1 MNIQKEKNII
11 NKFCAMLLIIAL
23 TVSNFLF
30 VGEAA
35 VSYAVETIKTN
46 NSNVDFSAYF
56 LNENGEKVDKI
67 GKNIKE
73 EQDLYVDVTV
83 RNEGYFNGKISLAN
97 SNFNIK
103 DEIQTQDIAEISE
116 NTVTLNQIN
125 AGSTVTIKLKI
136 EAKGS
141 DTITADTLSSSSEIV
156 LEGQYVDSK
165 NVEKAKYIDIKGTAK
180 VGIDWKSGD
189 DTNAELSSKI
199 LTNSIYEINGEEKRI
214 VQVLVSSKI
223 TENNYPVKQTEIDLT
238 MTKKPENV
246 NVYAKST
253 RATNSNISFGDS
265 NYSYDEANSKVSIK
279 LENTDTENISWNKNT
294 EDSFIVSYIFNK
306 DEDISNVQISIN
318 DKISTYDNKELT
330 AKSDVQIKEEIDGII
345 SYSIENTEKEIYKG
359 KIYTGEE
366 RSYNTT
372 SKIDVNYLDIATNIT
387 LKEDEAKYLTGT
399 EEKQANIIYK
409 ETKIN
414 KQEFMNIFGEEGS
427 ITIKE
432 PNGVTRTINKDS
444 ETDDNGDIVIIYS
457 EGTRNIEITTSKPI
471 ALGTL
476 YIRNTKSILNVGYSR
491 DEISALTGIKESISG
506 NYNAKELSTINN
518 NIELKNTSSE
528 ASLDVSTDTLSTIG
542 TNENIKITAT
552 LLNNDESKD
561 LYKNPTIKITLPK
574 QVTKVDAKCRM
585 LYGNGLSL
593 GSATIYQENGSY
605 VIEIKLEGEQTT
617 YNTESLEG
625 TTIVI
630 YADIDIDSLAIS
642 SDEKIT
648 LTYTN
653 ELATSFNDN
662 AIQESNIKIMAN
674 TGLITTNNIE
684 EYNIETV
691 GDQGTKTVDLEVSSE
706 EKNATINISAINNEG
721 SKINDVKILGNFPTR
736 ESNTLDV
743 RLTSGI
749 SIASSQDVQ
758 VYYSDVENPT
768 TDLND
773 SSNQWSTTGSAD
785 TAKSYLIV
793 GKDLEV
799 GEKLEAS
806 YGVSIPA
813 NLVYNLEAEE
823 GYTVTYTNE
832 ATASE
837 KSEKATTLNL
847 TTGVGPEVSTDLKA
861 YVSGEEIK
869 DQDEV
874 NPGEI
879 IKYQVTIENTGNA
892 TAEDINIEAILPENA
907 KFVQYQK
914 TSTEKTEDTD
924 QNNEE
929 NTGNELLEDVEEG
942 NTNVVDKDINDM
954 TDEDMGYITEED
966 DPTET
971 DDNLG
976 GENGTS
982 DYYEEIE
989 VEEGKVSRKLDS
1001 LDPGEKIVI
1010 AYEIKVNEDAPEGS
1024 TITNTVNVIYDG
1036 ITDTKTMT
1044 NKIGK
1049 PQLSMNLYMIQRP
1062 GTVLNAGQTYI
1073 YVLDIKNISGEKL
1086 SDINVEMRLNEQFTI
1101 KRAEVYG
1108 GEEES
1113 VLELNNN
1120 SFTIDNL
1127 EASETASYMFYVTV
1141 AKTSGNTA
1149 TISAI
1154 ANNKYRSNQI
1164 SEDVQEEKVSMTME
1178 SENAGKS
1185 IKVGDI
1191 IKYNIKVTN
1200 EGDVAIQTLN
1210 IEQQV
1215 SAYLNVIDIKVNGE
1229 SAEYSQNIGGEDL
1242 ENSYTITINETL
1254 EKGETLSI
1262 DVETTPD
1269 SEVLTAEDAQLVSL
1283 AKAYDEVLLAQTE
1296 EINHVLVS
1304 GTGSSSENQG
1314 EGEGEGQENGNGE
1327 SGTGGTSGSENGGQ
1341 SSSEGTRTI
1350 SGTAWLDANENG
1362 QRDSD
1367 ESALSGINVRLLDL
1381 QNNTIATA
1389 TTADN
1394 GFYSLTK
1401 IPDGRY
1407 IAVFE
1412 YDTDKYI
1419 LTSYKAEGVQE
1430 NKNSDAENITMNI
1443 AGEAG
1448 NVAATDTL
1456 TLEGNDMT
1464 NIDLGLVEAKTF
1476 DLDLT
1481 KTISKVTVSSKEGT
1495 QNLEYTDA
1503 TLAKAE
1509 IKAKYL
1515 EGATVVVEY
1524 KIKVTNNGEVAGYVR
1539 NIVDYKPTDLS
1550 FNSSLNSDWYQSG
1563 DYLYTSSLANTRLE
1577 AGESKELRLVLTK
1590 TMTESNTGLV
1600 NNTAEIAEAYNTLNV
1615 ADMDSTPGN
1624 RQSGE
1629 DDMGSADLIV
1639 SVKTGAMVSY
1649 VALTLF
1655 LIAVIAIIAY
1665 IMSKKILKKDNMKM

>member
-11 NKFCAMLLIIAL
+11 NKLCAMLLIIAL

-103 DEIQTQDIAEISE
+103 DEIQTQDIAEISD

-136 EAKGS
+136 EAKSS
-141 DTITADTLSSSSEIV
+141 DTITADNLSSSSEIV
-156 LEGQYVDSK
+156 LEGQYVNSK
-165 NVEKAKYIDIKGTAK
+165 NVEKAKYIDIKGTAT
-180 VGIDWKSGD
+180 VGIHWKSRD

-253 RATNSNISFGDS
+253 KATNSNISFGDS
-265 NYSYDEANSKVSIK
+265 NSSYDEANSKISIK
-279 LENTDTENISWNKNT
+279 LENTNTDNISWNKNT

-306 DEDISNVQISIN
+306 DEDISNTQVSIN

-372 SKIDVNYLDIATNIT
+372 SKIDVNYLDIATTIT
-387 LKEDEAKYLTGT
+387 LKADEAKYLTGT
-399 EEKQANIIYK
+399 EEKTANIIYK
-409 ETKIN
+409 ESKIN
-414 KQEFMNIFGEEGS
+414 KQEFMNIFGEDGS

-444 ETDDNGDIVIIYS
+444 EADGNGDIVITYS
-457 EGTRNIEITTSKPI
+457 EGTKNVEFTTSKPV

-476 YIRNTKSILNVGYSR
+476 HIRNTKSILNSGYSK
-491 DEISALTGIKESISG
+491 DEISALTGIKENISG

-542 TNENIKITAT
+542 TNENIRITAT

-585 LYGNGLSL
+585 LYGNGLNL
-593 GSATIYQENGSY
+593 GSATSYQENGAY

-653 ELATSFNDN
+653 DLATSFSDN

-674 TGLITTNNIE
+674 TGLITTNNIK

-773 SSNQWSTTGSAD
+773 SSNKWSTTGSAD

-832 ATASE
+832 ATDSE

-914 TSTEKTEDTD
+914 VLRTI
-924 QNNEE
+924 EE
-929 NTGNELLEDVEEG
+929 NTIPNEDVNPNSGVLEEVVG
-942 NTNVVDKDINDM
+942 GSEEVVDKDINDM
-954 TDEDMGYITEED
+954 TDEDMGLIADED
-966 DPTET
+966 DPIET
-971 DDNLG
+971 DANLG
-976 GENGTS
+976 DPNGVS
-982 DYYEEIE
+982 DYYKEIDAQD
-989 VEEGKVSRKLDS
+989 GKIQQKLDS
-1001 LDPGEKIVI
+1001 LAAGEKMTV
-1010 AYEIKVNEDAPEGS
+1010 AYEIKINEDASEGNNV
-1024 TITNTVNVIYDG
+1024 TNVVNVTYDG
-1036 ITDTKTMT
+1036 ITNTKTIT

-1049 PQLSMNLYMIQRP
+1049 AQLSVDMFMIQRSSN
-1062 GTVLNAGQTYI
+1062 VLEAGQVYTYI
-1073 YVLDIKNISGEKL
+1073 LNVKNVSAEKL
-1086 SDINVEMRLNEQFTI
+1086 SNINVALKTNPQFTI
-1101 KRAEVYG
+1101 EGAEVYG
-1108 GEEES
+1108 GDAETII
-1113 VLELNNN
+1113 ELNNN
-1120 SFTIDNL
+1120 SFTIEDL
-1127 EASETASYMFYVTV
+1127 DVSETAKYLIY
-1141 AKTSGNTA
+1141 AKASKTDGNKA

-1154 ANNKYRSNQI
+1154 VNDKYRSNQI
-1164 SEDVQEEKVSMTME
+1164 LEDIQEEKVSIEMT
-1178 SENAGKS
+1178 SENAGRS
-1185 IKVGDI
+1185 IKSGEAIV
-1191 IKYNIKVTN
+1191 YNIKVKN
-1200 EGDVAIQTLN
+1200 EGDVAIQTLD
-1210 IEQQV
+1210 IEQQI
-1215 SAYLNVIDIKVNGE
+1215 SAYLSINGIKINGE
-1229 SAEYSQNIGGEDL
+1229 NVEYTEKVGGEDL
-1242 ENSYTITINETL
+1242 DNVYTITINRAI
-1254 EKGETLSI
+1254 EKGETLNI
-1262 DVETTPD
+1262 DVEATPD
-1269 SEVLTAEDAQLVSL
+1269 SDITVVEDTQLISL
-1283 AKAYDEVLLAQTE
+1283 AKAYHEGLLAQTE
-1296 EINHVLVS
+1296 QINHVLIPN
-1304 GTGSSSENQG
+1304 TGSSGGSQEDPEN
-1314 EGEGEGQENGNGE
+1314 ETGE
-1327 SGTGGTSGSENGGQ
+1327 SGEGSTSGENENGTSGSGSGQ
-1341 SSSEGTRTI
+1341 QTHTI
-1350 SGTAWLDANENG
+1350 SGTAWLDTNENG
-1362 QRDSD
+1362 QRDS
-1367 ESALSGINVRLLDL
+1367 EEAALTGINVRLVDL
-1381 QNNTIATA
+1381 QSNTIGTA

-1394 GFYSLTK
+1394 GFYSLTN
-1401 IPDGRY
+1401 IPDGQY
-1407 IAVFE
+1407 IAIFE

-1419 LTSYKAEGVQE
+1419 LTSYKAEGIQD

-1443 AGEAG
+1443 DNEER
-1448 NVAATDTL
+1448 NVSATDTL
-1456 TLEGNDMT
+1456 EIEGNDLINT
-1464 NIDLGLVEAKTF
+1464 DLGLVEAKTF
-1476 DLDLT
+1476 DIELT

-1495 QNLEYTDA
+1495 QNLEYDGA
-1503 TLAKAE
+1503 SLAKAE

-1515 EGATVVVEY
+1515 QGATVVVEY
-1524 KIKVTNNGEVAGYVR
+1524 KIKVTNNGEVAGYIR
-1539 NIVDYKPTDLS
+1539 NIVDYKPADLS
-1550 FNSSLNSDWYQSG
+1550 FNSTLNSDWYQSG
-1563 DYLYTSSLANTRLE
+1563 DYIYTTSLANTRLE
-1577 AGESKELRLVLTK
+1577 AGESKELTLILTK

-1600 NNTAEIAEAYNTLNV
+1600 NNTAEIAEAYNTLNIQ
-1615 ADMDSTPGN
+1615 DIDSTPGN
-1624 RQSGE
+1624 KQTTE
-1629 DDMGSADLIV
+1629 DDMGSADLII

-1649 VALTLF
+1649 VGITLF
-1655 LIAVIAIIAY
+1655 LIAVIAAGAY
-1665 IMSKKILKKDNMKM
+1665 IMSKKIIKKDDMKI

>member
-1 MNIQKEKNII
+1 MNIQKEKKLI
-11 NKFCAMLLIIAL
+11 NKLCAMLLIIAL

-35 VSYAVETIKTN
+35 VSYAVETVKTN

-67 GKNIKE
+67 EKNIKE

-83 RNEGYFNGKISLAN
+83 RNEGYFNGKITLAN

-103 DEIQTQDIAEISE
+103 DEKQSQDIAEISE

-136 EAKGS
+136 EAESS
-141 DTITADTLSSSSEIV
+141 DTITADTLVSSSEIV

-165 NVEKAKYIDIKGTAK
+165 NAEKEKYIDIKGTSK
-180 VGIDWKSGD
+180 VEIDWKSGD
-189 DTNAELSSKI
+189 NTNAELSSKI
-199 LTNSIYEINGEEKRI
+199 LTNNIYEINGEEKQV

-223 TENNYPVKQTEIDLT
+223 TENNYPVKQTQIDLA
-238 MTKKPENV
+238 MAKKPENV
-246 NVYAKST
+246 SVYAKST
-253 RATNSNISFGDS
+253 RATNSNMSFSDS
-265 NYSYDEANSKVSIK
+265 NYSYNEENGQISVK
-279 LENTDTENISWNKNT
+279 LENTDTKNISWNKST
-294 EDSFIVSYIFNK
+294 EDSFIISYIFNK
-306 DEDISNVQISIN
+306 DEDLSNTQISIN
-318 DKISTYDNKELT
+318 DKILTYDDKELT
-330 AKSDVQIKEEIDGII
+330 AKNDVQIKDEIDGII
-345 SYSIENTEKEIYKG
+345 SYSIENAEKEIYKG

-372 SKIDVNYLDIATNIT
+372 SKIDINYLDIATNIT
-387 LKEDEAKYLTGT
+387 LRENETRYLTES
-399 EEKQANIIYK
+399 EEKQANIVYK

-414 KQEFMNIFGEEGS
+414 KQEFINIFGEEGS

-432 PNGVTRTINKDS
+432 PNGITRTINKDS
-444 ETDDNGDIVIIYS
+444 ETDDNGDIVITYS
-457 EGTRNIEITTSKPI
+457 EGTTNVEFTTSKPI
-471 ALGTL
+471 SLGTL
-476 YIRNTKSILNVGYSR
+476 YIRNTKSILNSGYSR
-491 DEISALTGIKESISG
+491 DDINALTGIKENISAR
-506 NYNAKELSTINN
+506 YNDKEAENIDR
-518 NIELKNTSSE
+518 NIELKNTSST
-528 ASLDVSTDTLSTIG
+528 ASLNVSTDTLSTIG
-542 TNENIKITAT
+542 TNENVKITAT

-561 LYKNPTIKITLPK
+561 LYKNPTIKITLPR
-574 QVTKVDAKCRM
+574 QVTKIDAKCRM

-593 GSATIYQENGSY
+593 GSATSYQENGAY
-605 VIEIKLEGEQTT
+605 VIEIKLEGEQTK

-625 TTIVI
+625 TTLVI
-630 YADIDIDSLAIS
+630 YANIDLDSLAVS

-653 ELATSFNDN
+653 ELATSFSDN

-674 TGLITTNNIE
+674 TGVITTNNIE
-684 EYNIETV
+684 EYNVETV
-691 GDQGTKTVDLEVSSE
+691 GNQGTKTVDLAVSSE
-706 EKNATINISAINNEG
+706 EKSATVNISAINNEG
-721 SKINDVKILGNFPTR
+721 SKINDVKILGSFPTG
-736 ESNTLDV
+736 ESNTLGA

-749 SIASSQDVQ
+749 SIANSEDVQ

-768 TDLND
+768 ADLED
-773 SSNQWSTTGSAD
+773 TSNGWSTTGSAD
-785 TAKSYLIV
+785 TSKSYLII
-793 GKDLEV
+793 GNDLEV

-813 NLVYNLEAEE
+813 NLVYNLEAKE

-832 ATASE
+832 STAAE
-837 KSEKATTLNL
+837 KSEEATTLSL
-847 TTGVGPEVSTDLKA
+847 STGVGPEVTTDLKA

-874 NPGEI
+874 NPGEV

-907 KFVQYQK
+907 KYVQYQK
-914 TSTEKTEDTD
+914 TLTEMPENTD
-924 QNNEE
+924 QSVEE
-929 NTGNELLEDVEEG
+929 NTGNEMLEDIEE
-942 NTNVVDKDINDM
+942 NTTNIADKDINDM
-954 TDEDMGYITEED
+954 TDEDMGFITEQD

-971 DDNLG
+971 DENLG
-976 GENGTS
+976 GESGTA
-982 DYYEEIE
+982 DYYKEIV
-989 VEEGKVSRKLDS
+989 VEDGKVSRKLDS
-1001 LDPGEKIVI
+1001 LDPGEKITI
-1010 AYEIKVNEDAPEGS
+1010 TYEIKVNEDAPEGS
-1024 TITNTVNVIYDG
+1024 NITNTVNVTYDG

-1049 PQLSMNLYMIQRP
+1049 AELSMNLYMIQRASN
-1062 GTVLNAGQTYI
+1062 VLNAGQTYI
-1073 YVLDIKNISGEKL
+1073 YVLDVNNISGEKL
-1086 SDINVEMRLNEQFTI
+1086 SDISVEMKLNEQFTI

-1108 GEEES
+1108 GEEETTI
-1113 VLELNNN
+1113 ELNNN
-1120 SFTIDNL
+1120 SFTIDSL
-1127 EASETASYMFYVTV
+1127 EKAETASYMFYVTV
-1141 AKTSGNTA
+1141 SKTEGNTA

-1154 ANNKYRSNQI
+1154 ANNRYRSNQI
-1164 SEDVQEEKVSMTME
+1164 SENIQEEKISMTIE
-1178 SENAGKS
+1178 SENAGQSVKS
-1185 IKVGDI
+1185 GDSI
-1191 IKYNIKVTN
+1191 TYNIKVTN
-1200 EGDVAIQTLN
+1200 EGDIAIQTLN
-1210 IEQQV
+1210 IEQQL
-1215 SAYLNVIDIKVNGE
+1215 SAYLNIKDITVNGE
-1229 SAEYSQNIGGEDL
+1229 SVEYSQNIGAEDL
-1242 ENSYTITINETL
+1242 ENSYTITINQTL
-1254 EKGETLSI
+1254 EKGETLNI
-1262 DVETTPD
+1262 NVETTPD
-1269 SEVLTAEDAQLVSL
+1269 NEIMTAEDAQLVSL

-1296 EINHVLVS
+1296 EINHVLVAS
-1304 GTGSSSENQG
+1304 TGSSSTGQGENQG
-1314 EGEGEGQENGNGE
+1314 SETGGSN
-1327 SGTGGTSGSENGGQ
+1327 TGGTSGSETGGQ
-1341 SSSEGTRTI
+1341 GSTEGTRTI

-1401 IPDGRY
+1401 IPDGQY
-1407 IAVFE
+1407 IAIFE

-1419 LTSYKAEGVQE
+1419 LTSYKAEGIQE
-1430 NKNSDAENITMNI
+1430 SRNSDVENVTMNI
-1443 AGEAG
+1443 GEEAS

-1464 NIDLGLVEAKTF
+1464 NVDIGLVEAKTF
-1476 DLDLT
+1476 DLELT

-1515 EGATVVVEY
+1515 QGATVVVEY

-1577 AGESKELRLVLTK
+1577 AGESKELTLVLTK

-1600 NNTAEIAEAYNTLNV
+1600 NNTAEIAEAYNSLNV
-1615 ADMDSTPGN
+1615 QDTDSTPGN
-1624 RQSGE
+1624 RQSKE
-1629 DDMGSADLIV
+1629 DDMGSADLII

-1655 LIAVIAIIAY
+1655 LIAVVAIGAY